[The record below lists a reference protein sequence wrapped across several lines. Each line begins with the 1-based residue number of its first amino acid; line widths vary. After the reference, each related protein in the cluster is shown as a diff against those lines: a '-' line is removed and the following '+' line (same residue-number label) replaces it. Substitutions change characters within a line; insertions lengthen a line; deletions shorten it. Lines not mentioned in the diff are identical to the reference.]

1 MGRGQGELGKRMK
14 SRIAR
19 AGVIAAEIVGVLVAA
34 TIVAAAVLVWRVQ
47 AAPVDLSWSA
57 SAFRAAANAASL
69 NDVVRDIEKIELA
82 KTDDRGGY
90 RLTLENVSLGGKR
103 SETSADLP
111 MVVLDFYPADLIA
124 RKIGPR
130 RILVDGAELRI
141 VRRADRKLKLDFG
154 APTAER
160 GRVFQALTGGAYFRE
175 AFERAALA
183 NATITFVDENSGRT
197 WIGRGGAASIERTAN
212 GYAGNLASDFEI
224 GAKSASLSFFADY
237 DLATEIVSS
246 RLTVVD
252 APVGD
257 LVAVLFN
264 ENAELFTS
272 PVSGTAI
279 VDVSS
284 DGTVLSSRIDLKA
297 GAGVLTI
304 GSWSTSV
311 SNFAAVAGFDPKRNE
326 FAVDRIEWAGA
337 AGSGA
342 LAGTV
347 GLEPSKGGDG
357 VARVNFQLSGE
368 GVRIDQPD
376 LFSAPLTVDT
386 VDIAGSYA
394 LDEKKVSVE
403 RIAARFAGVA
413 LEGGFSIARRA
424 GKSAAVSAKIK
435 VDGTLDPHT
444 LVDVWPKT
452 LAMSARNFVETRVPR
467 AKFSSVD
474 FAMELEEGAI
484 ASDGAIPDDAMTLSF
499 RADDAEVIYAP
510 GMTPMTN
517 VGGVGKLKGNSFRFN
532 ADRGAVGAVRIGA
545 GEVEIPVLMPKG
557 EPAFFRFG
565 AEGDAG
571 DILAVL
577 SQKPLAVLESTKFT
591 AEQFS
596 GPVKAKVEIQRPNL
610 NFAPQESY
618 RYKGVAT
625 FSALDVEGIIGDA
638 FLTAGKGQLDLSTN
652 GMIIKG
658 DALVGEAPLTIEWR
672 QRFFGSGDK
681 TVINLKGVA
690 NSATADLF
698 GVPTRQLAQG
708 EMPFSAQAVG
718 DTDAFRSLDL
728 DVDLTQTVL
737 ISEALGWVKP
747 QGVAAKGAAQFLFT
761 PEGTKVSGFSVEGDG
776 VSIAGEADFSRYGAV
791 KAFNIPTF
799 RLDGAARLSM
809 SGRRDESG
817 VLSTEV
823 TGDYLAAGEMVRTLI
838 EDGGEDAG
846 KTPFAL
852 TARISR
858 IDLRAGTSYSGA
870 AIDFVRAAGRI
881 EALDFSAT
889 GAGDKKLS
897 IALNPQ
903 ADAAGA
909 QKIEARSDDVGAMLA
924 AIFGVTSV
932 KGGEGWLDFAFTPGE
947 KDAPKTGALE
957 AHDLR
962 VVRAPLLAKIF
973 AAGSLTGLADL
984 MNGEGIE
991 LKNAMARFAIEDGA
1005 VRVSE
1010 ARATGPSVGITA
1022 QGEFGLDGKRPM
1034 SLRGAVAPAYGVNSL
1049 LGKTPVIGDLFVS
1062 RKGEGVLALSYDVAG
1077 PASEP
1082 RVTVNPLSAFTPGL
1096 FRRMFEGR
1104 APEEE
1109 TPPTD
1114 ENSE

>member
-1 MGRGQGELGKRMK
+1 MK

-19 AGVIAAEIVGVLVAA
+19 AGVIAAEAMGVVVAA
-34 TIVAAAVLVWRVQ
+34 TIAAAAFLAWRVQ

-57 SAFRAAANAASL
+57 AAFRAAANAASL

-90 RLTLENVSLGGKR
+90 RLTLNNVSLGGKR
-103 SETSADLP
+103 SETSAELP
-111 MVVLDFYPADLIA
+111 KVVLDFYPADLIA

-212 GYAGNLASDFEI
+212 GYSGNLASDFEI
-224 GAKSASLSFFADY
+224 GAKSASLSFVADY
-237 DLATEIVSS
+237 DLATDIVSS
-246 RLTVVD
+246 RLMVVD

-272 PVSGTAI
+272 PVSGTAL
-279 VDVSS
+279 VDVGS
-284 DGTVLSSRIDLKA
+284 DGTVLSSRVDLKA
-297 GAGVLTI
+297 GEGVLTI
-304 GSWSTSV
+304 GGWSTTV

-326 FAVDRIEWAGA
+326 FAVDRVEWVGA

-347 GLEPSKGGDG
+347 GLEPSKEGDG
-357 VARVNFQLSGE
+357 LARVNFQLGGD
-368 GVRIDQPD
+368 GVRIDQPE
-376 LFSAPLTVDT
+376 LFNAPLVVDK

-403 RIAARFAGVA
+403 SVAASFAGVA
-413 LEGGFSIARRA
+413 LDGRFSIARRA
-424 GKSAAVSAKIK
+424 GKSPAVSAKMKI
-435 VDGTLDPHT
+435 DGTLDPHT

-452 LAMSARNFVETRVPR
+452 LAKSARNFVDTRMPH
-467 AKFSSVD
+467 AKFSNVD
-474 FAMELEEGAI
+474 FTMELEEGAL
-484 ASDGAIPDDAMTLSF
+484 APDGAIPDDAMTLSF

-510 GMTPMTN
+510 GMTPMTG
-517 VGGVGKLKGNSFRFN
+517 VDGVGALKGNSFRFN
-532 ADRGAVGAVRIGA
+532 AERAAVGAVRIGA

-577 SQKPLAVLESTKFT
+577 SQKPLAVLESTKFA

-610 NFAPQESY
+610 NLAPQESY
-618 RYKGVAT
+618 RYDGVAT
-625 FSALDVEGIIGDA
+625 FSALNVEGIIGDA
-638 FLTAGKGQLDLSTN
+638 VLTAGKGRLDLSTN

-681 TVINLKGVA
+681 TVINVKGVA

-698 GVPTRQLAQG
+698 GIPTRQLAQG
-708 EMPFSAQAVG
+708 EMPFAARAVG

-747 QGVAAKGAAQFLFT
+747 QGVAAKGVAQLSFT

-776 VSIAGEADFSRYGAV
+776 VSISGDADFSRYGAV

-817 VLSTEV
+817 VLSTDV
-823 TGDYLAAGEMVRTLI
+823 TGDYLAAGELVRTLI
-838 EDGGEDAG
+838 DGGAG
-846 KTPFAL
+846 GGKAPFAL
-852 TARISR
+852 TARIGR
-858 IDLRAGTSYSGA
+858 IDLRAGASYSDA
-870 AIDFVRAAGRI
+870 SIAFARAANRI

-889 GAGDKKLS
+889 GAGGKRLS
-897 IALNPQ
+897 IALNPETD
-903 ADAAGA
+903 ADGA
-909 QKIEARSDDVGAMLA
+909 QKVEARSDDVGAMLA

-962 VVRAPLLAKIF
+962 IVRAPLLAKIF

-991 LKNAMARFAIEDGA
+991 LKNAMARFALEDGA

-1022 QGEFGLDGKRPM
+1022 QGEFGLDGKRPI
-1034 SLRGAVAPAYGVNSL
+1034 SLKGAVAPAYGVNSL

-1077 PASEP
+1077 PVSEP

-1104 APEEE
+1104 APEEAEEEAPPANDE
-1109 TPPTD
+1109 T
-1114 ENSE
+1114 N